1 MPKSRIRA
9 KIQKVSDITAV
20 FFEKNEKK
28 AESNNCEVGKKCNTP
43 SLKG

>member
-20 FFEKNEKK
+20 FSKK
-28 AESNNCEVGKKCNTP
+28 VRKKTESNNCEVGKKCNA
-43 SLKG
+43 GV